1 MEPYEAASIVP
12 ILFITTT
19 TIFQFI
25 IRSKLDPYM
34 DTSRLRTRADW
45 LITLNIAVLTF
56 LAAVQTTW
64 VEFVPLLHFFSG
76 YTAGMILQEV
86 ARGVRKYKSNT
97 NQTNQ
102 DKNQN
107 R

>member
-1 MEPYEAASIVP
+1 MGPYETASIAP

-34 DTSRLRTRADW
+34 NTSRLRTRADW
-45 LITLNIAVLTF
+45 LITFNIAVLTF
-56 LAAVQTTW
+56 LAAVQTTRM
-64 VEFVPLLHFFSG
+64 EFIHLLHFFSG
-76 YTAGMILQEV
+76 YTAGMILQEAV
-86 ARGVRKYKSNT
+86 QGIRKHKSNT

-102 DKNQN
+102 DKN
-107 R
+107 RKR